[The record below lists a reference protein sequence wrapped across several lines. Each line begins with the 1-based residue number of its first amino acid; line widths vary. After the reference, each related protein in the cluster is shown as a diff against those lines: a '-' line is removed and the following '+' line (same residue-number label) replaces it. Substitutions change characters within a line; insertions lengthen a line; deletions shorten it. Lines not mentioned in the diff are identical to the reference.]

1 MKKNRKTSV
10 TGELVNAKFIRNME
24 DKDLYS
30 SIEAYKF
37 LSQLRGTPP
46 YWQKIKY
53 DAIAHIKQHG
63 SFTWFIT
70 FSFNDLIYSRAR
82 KLFGHLNARR
92 CDFKIN
98 IIIPT
103 RKPPLSVRN

>member
-1 MKKNRKTSV
+1 MTKIS
-10 TGELVNAKFIRNME
+10 IRQLKLIN
-24 DKDLYS
+24 
-30 SIEAYKF
+30 F

-70 FSFNDLIYSRAR
+70 FSFNDLIYFNTCVIKKFQAPNQVKQYYLTLTGRESM
-82 KLFGHLNARR
+82 N
-92 CDFKIN
+92 
-98 IIIPT
+98 
-103 RKPPLSVRN
+103 